1 MEYKIKAVYL
11 ACSIHTLK
19 DMNLLIL
26 LSVGIHN
33 IPEKVME
40 KANDGWTKNIYNKRS
55 RLKLAHLMMQ

>member
-26 LSVGIHN
+26 LSVGIYN
-33 IPEKVME
+33 IPEKIME
-40 KANDGWTKNIYNKRS
+40 KANDGWTKIYIIS
-55 RLKLAHLMMQ
+55 GQG